1 MTVTDLA
8 RPPLWPTHR
17 QMQAAFYV
25 ARMLEADGSSLA
37 DLARSYRALPTGA
50 LHDHESLL
58 SGERL
63 LVSAELLTELRESV
77 TPTPRLLE
85 LRDLPLESFV
95 EALLF
100 FILTG
105 RRELWLEQLAVTEEI
120 PWELVPAE
128 VAAAL
133 ASTFEDPGQREA
145 FVLAAA
151 RKVDRQALEAFGAE
165 GEQSVLDACR
175 RHLAGLP
182 HLIDEIAHVSL
193 VDDSLGYDI
202 ASPDRTG
209 HRHRIEVKATSALP
223 GWAEF
228 FLSRNEADV
237 GRRDTQWSL
246 VVTRREVDAD
256 SGMLVMRVA
265 GWLRFADLEDLLPKD
280 TAAAPGDSARST
292 WASCRVTLPDDRL
305 RPMLPLDWRP

>member
-1 MTVTDLA
+1 MELA
-8 RPPLWPTHR
+8 HRPVQPTHR

-25 ARMLEADGSSLA
+25 ARMLRADGSTLT
-37 DLARSYRALPTGA
+37 DLSRSYRMIPTGA
-50 LHDHESLL
+50 LHDHDSLA

-63 LVSAELLTELRESV
+63 LVSAGLLTEAGDSV
-77 TPTPRLLE
+77 VPTPQLLAM
-85 LRDLPLESFV
+85 RRLPLESFV

-100 FILTG
+100 FILTEQ
-105 RRELWLEQLAVTEEI
+105 RDLWLGQLAVIEEV
-120 PWELVPAE
+120 PWELVPAD

-133 ASTFEDPGQREA
+133 ASTFEHPEQREA

-165 GEQSVLDACR
+165 GEESVLEACR
-175 RHLAGLP
+175 KHLAGVP
-182 HLIDEIAHVSL
+182 HLIAEIAHVSL
-193 VDDSLGYDI
+193 VDDTLGYDI
-202 ASPDRTG
+202 ASPDRAG

-228 FLSRNEADV
+228 FLSRNEASV
-237 GRRDTQWSL
+237 GKRDPQWSL

-256 SGMLVMRVA
+256 TSVLVMRVA

-280 TAAAPGDSARST
+280 PSNAPGDSARST
-292 WASCRVTLPDDRL
+292 WASCRITLPDDRL
-305 RPMLPLDWRP
+305 RPALPLDWQF

>member
-1 MTVTDLA
+1 MTVTQLA
-8 RPPLWPTHR
+8 RPPVQPTHR
-17 QMQAAFYV
+17 QIQAAFYV
-25 ARMLEADGSSLA
+25 ARMLKADGSTLA
-37 DLARSYRALPTGA
+37 DLARSYRILPTGA
-50 LHDHESLL
+50 LHDHESLS

-63 LVSAELLTELRESV
+63 LVDVELLTETGARVVPTAQLLALR
-77 TPTPRLLE
+77 R
-85 LRDLPLESFV
+85 LPLESFV
-95 EALLF
+95 ETLLF
-100 FILTG
+100 FVLTEQ
-105 RRELWLEQLAVTEEI
+105 RELWLDQLAITEEV
-120 PWELVPAE
+120 PWELVPAD

-133 ASTFEDPGQREA
+133 ASTFEHPEQREA

-165 GEQSVLDACR
+165 GEESVLEACR
-175 RHLAGLP
+175 KHLTGLP

-193 VDDSLGYDI
+193 VDDTLGYDI
-202 ASPDRTG
+202 ASPDRAG

-228 FLSRNEADV
+228 FLSRNEASV
-237 GRRDTQWSL
+237 GKHDPQWSL

-256 SGMLVMRVA
+256 KGALVMRVV

-280 TAAAPGDSARST
+280 PSIAPDDSARST

-305 RPMLPLDWRP
+305 RPALPLDWQT